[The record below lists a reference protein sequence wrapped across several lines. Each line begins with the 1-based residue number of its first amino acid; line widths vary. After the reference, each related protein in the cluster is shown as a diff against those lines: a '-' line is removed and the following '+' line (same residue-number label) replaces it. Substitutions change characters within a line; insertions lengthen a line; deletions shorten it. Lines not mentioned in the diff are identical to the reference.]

1 MVKKIL
7 YVEDNPM
14 NIELI
19 EDVFRA
25 KGYQV
30 ESVGRGDEVLDVVKK
45 LKPDLV
51 LLDMQLPGM
60 DGYMVARWLKSEEPT
75 KDVPI
80 IAVTAYDSLYSREK
94 ALNAGCNEYM
104 GKPIDTHRLLE
115 MVEEFIGKAE
125 S

>member
-1 MVKKIL
+1 LVKKIL

-19 EDVFRA
+19 EDLFRA
-25 KGYQV
+25 KGYHV
-30 ESVGRGDEVLDVVKK
+30 ESVGRGDEVMDVVKK

-104 GKPIDTHRLLE
+104 SKPIDTHRLLE